1 MGVVRKSGI
10 DIVGD
15 VPWGTHFCQFYKT
28 KEDLTDILVSYF
40 KAGLENNESCI
51 WVTSEPLDVEG
62 ATESLRNEMPDIEKY
77 LDKKQL
83 EIIPYT
89 EWYVKNGV
97 FTSQRVLDGWV
108 EKLNEALGRGYDGLR
123 VTGNTFWLD
132 KEDWDVFV
140 DYEEDLENVLGK
152 FKIMAMCTYSLD
164 RCDSSQIIDVV
175 YNHQFTL
182 IKREG
187 DWTLVES
194 TRHRQ
199 TKEALEKVKKREK
212 FFASAIEFS
221 AQPFSVEYPD
231 GRLVMVNQA
240 FEDLIGYTSEELDKV
255 HRSKTLTP
263 EEFQEKEQ
271 EKLEELHNTGLPVRY
286 EKEYIRK
293 DGSRVPVE
301 RLVHLIRNEDGT
313 PQYYYSFVT
322 DISKRKKAQNQNREL
337 LEKEQQL
344 VAELKASN
352 RALQQQKEYLLELNQ
367 KLQKSE
373 DMLNRS
379 QRMAKLGSWELDL
392 SNNHLFWSDEVYRIF
407 GLQPQEFAATY
418 EAFLERVHPD
428 DRKAVDEAYTTSL
441 DENRDGY
448 DIVHRVV
455 KKSTGEVRTVQ
466 EKCTH
471 FRDESGQIIRS
482 LGMVHDITE
491 RQKAEE
497 HKQELL
503 EMEKQLTEELSATNE
518 ELMATT
524 EELKTAN
531 EELIITQN
539 HLTDMVEKLKT
550 SNRELEQFAYVA
562 SHDLQEPLRMVSSF
576 AQLLKRRYKGKL
588 DEDADDYIDFIIDGA
603 QRMKDLIDDLLAFS
617 RLNTQAREFEPVL
630 MDVALNDV
638 LNNLKTSITYN
649 KAHISYDRLPVV
661 KADPS
666 QINQLL
672 QNLIA
677 NAIKFCGDEPP
688 RIHISAEE
696 QEEQWLFCVKDEGI
710 GIDPQYQ
717 EQIFQIFKR
726 LHTRE
731 EYEGTGIG
739 LAICK
744 RIVERHNGKIWVESE
759 LRKGSTFYF
768 ELPKVNING

>member
-1 MGVVRKSGI
+1 
-10 DIVGD
+10 
-15 VPWGTHFCQFYKT
+15 
-28 KEDLTDILVSYF
+28 
-40 KAGLENNESCI
+40 
-51 WVTSEPLDVEG
+51 
-62 ATESLRNEMPDIEKY
+62 
-77 LDKKQL
+77 
-83 EIIPYT
+83 
-89 EWYVKNGV
+89 
-97 FTSQRVLDGWV
+97 
-108 EKLNEALGRGYDGLR
+108 
-123 VTGNTFWLD
+123 
-132 KEDWDVFV
+132 
-140 DYEEDLENVLGK
+140 
-152 FKIMAMCTYSLD
+152 
-164 RCDSSQIIDVV
+164 
-175 YNHQFTL
+175 
-182 IKREG
+182 
-187 DWTLVES
+187 
-194 TRHRQ
+194 
-199 TKEALEKVKKREK
+199 
-212 FFASAIEFS
+212 
-221 AQPFSVEYPD
+221 
-231 GRLVMVNQA
+231 MVNQA
-240 FEDLIGYTSEELDKV
+240 FEDLIGYTGEELDKV

-392 SNNHLFWSDEVYRIF
+392 SNDHLFWSDEVYRIF

-418 EAFLERVHPD
+418 ETFLERVHPD

-503 EMEKQLTEELSATNE
+503 EMEKQT
-518 ELMATT
+518 
-524 EELKTAN
+524 
-531 EELIITQN
+531 
-539 HLTDMVEKLKT
+539 H
-550 SNRELEQFAYVA
+550 
-562 SHDLQEPLRMVSSF
+562 
-576 AQLLKRRYKGKL
+576 
-588 DEDADDYIDFIIDGA
+588 
-603 QRMKDLIDDLLAFS
+603 
-617 RLNTQAREFEPVL
+617 
-630 MDVALNDV
+630 
-638 LNNLKTSITYN
+638 
-649 KAHISYDRLPVV
+649 
-661 KADPS
+661 
-666 QINQLL
+666 
-672 QNLIA
+672 
-677 NAIKFCGDEPP
+677 
-688 RIHISAEE
+688 
-696 QEEQWLFCVKDEGI
+696 
-710 GIDPQYQ
+710 
-717 EQIFQIFKR
+717 
-726 LHTRE
+726 
-731 EYEGTGIG
+731 
-739 LAICK
+739 
-744 RIVERHNGKIWVESE
+744 
-759 LRKGSTFYF
+759 
-768 ELPKVNING
+768 

>member
-1 MGVVRKSGI
+1 MGMLRRSGV
-10 DIVGD
+10 DIIGD
-15 VPWGTHFCQFYKT
+15 VPWGTHFCQFYQT
-28 KEDLTDILVSYF
+28 KEDLTDILVPYF
-40 KAGLENNESCI
+40 KTGLENNEYCM
-51 WVTSEPLDVEG
+51 WVTSKPLSVEE
-62 ATESLRNEMPDIEKY
+62 AMESMQKVMPDIKGY
-77 LDKKQL
+77 LDKKQV

-89 EWYVKNGV
+89 EWYVEDDEFNSDK
-97 FTSQRVLDGWV
+97 VLNGWV
-108 EKLNEALGRGYDGLR
+108 EKLNEATRRGYEGLR
-123 VTGNTFWLD
+123 VTGNVSFLE
-132 KEDWDVFV
+132 KEDWDELVE
-140 DYEEDLENVLGK
+140 YEENLDKIVGKLQIMVL
-152 FKIMAMCTYSLD
+152 CTYPLD
-164 RCDSSQIIDVV
+164 KCDANQIIDAVN
-175 YNHQFTL
+175 NHQFTL

-187 DWTLVES
+187 DWTLVENN
-194 TRHRQ
+194 RHRK
-199 TKEALEKVKKREK
+199 TEEALEKVKEREK
-212 FFASAIEFS
+212 FFANAIEFS

-240 FEDLIGYTSEELDKV
+240 FEDLTGYTGEELDKA

-263 EEFQEKEQ
+263 EEFWEKEQ
-271 EKLEELHNTGLPVRY
+271 LKMEELQNSGRPVRY
-286 EKEYIRK
+286 EKEYKRK

-301 RLVHLIRNEDGT
+301 RLLHMIRNEDGK
-313 PQYYYSFVT
+313 PQYYYSFIT
-322 DISKRKKAQNQNREL
+322 DISKRKKAQKQNLKL
-337 LEKEQQL
+337 LENEQQL
-344 VAELKASN
+344 ATELKASN
-352 RALQQQKEYLLELNQ
+352 RALQQQKEYLVKFNQ
-367 KLQKSE
+367 KLQESE
-373 DMLNRS
+373 DMLNKS

-392 SNNHLFWSDEVYRIF
+392 VNNRLLWSDEVYKIF
-407 GLQPQEFAATY
+407 GLKPQEFAATY

-428 DRKAVDEAYTTSL
+428 DRKTVDEAYTSSL
-441 DENRDGY
+441 HENKVGY
-448 DIVHRVV
+448 EIMHRVV
-455 KKSTGEVRTVQ
+455 KKSNGEIRTVQ

-482 LGMVHDITE
+482 MGMVHDITE

-503 EMEKQLTEELSATNE
+503 EMEKQLTEELSASNE

-531 EELIITQN
+531 EALIITQN
-539 HLTDMVEKLKT
+539 HLTDMVERLKT

-562 SHDLQEPLRMVSSF
+562 SHDLQEPLRMVGSF
-576 AQLLKRRYKGKL
+576 TQLLKRRYKGKL

-630 MDVALNDV
+630 MDVTLNDV

-649 KAHISYDRLPVV
+649 KAQISYDPLPVV

-688 RIHISAEE
+688 RIHISAKELE
-696 QEEQWLFCVKDEGI
+696 GQWLFCVEDEGI

-717 EQIFQIFKR
+717 EQIFRIFKR

-744 RIVERHNGKIWVESE
+744 RIVERHDGKIWIESE
-759 LRKGSTFYF
+759 LGKGSTFYF
-768 ELPKVNING
+768 ELPKITK

>member
-1 MGVVRKSGI
+1 MGVLRRSGV
-10 DIVGD
+10 DIIGD
-15 VPWGTHFCQFYKT
+15 VPWGTHFCQFYQT
-28 KEDLTDILVSYF
+28 KEDLTDILVPYF
-40 KAGLENNESCI
+40 KAGLENNEFCM
-51 WVTSEPLDVEG
+51 WVTSEPLGVEE
-62 ATESLRNEMPDIEKY
+62 AIESLRKVRPDIKEY
-77 LDKKQL
+77 LDKKQI
-83 EIIPYT
+83 EIIPYD
-89 EWYVKNGV
+89 EWYIEDGG
-97 FTSQRVLDGWV
+97 FTSGRVLNGWV
-108 EKLNEALGRGYDGLR
+108 EKLDKALDRGYEGLR
-123 VTGNTFWLD
+123 VTGNTFWLE
-132 KEDWDVFV
+132 KENWDDFV
-140 DYEEDLENVLGK
+140 DYEEKLDKVIGRLQIMAVCTYPLEN
-152 FKIMAMCTYSLD
+152 
-164 RCDSSQIIDVV
+164 CDANEIIDVV
-175 YNHQFTL
+175 NNHQFTL
-182 IKREG
+182 IKRGG
-187 DWTLVES
+187 DWTLVEN
-194 TRHRQ
+194 TRHKKTRE
-199 TKEALEKVKKREK
+199 TLEKVKEREK
-212 FFASAIEFS
+212 FFANAIEFS

-231 GRLVMVNQA
+231 GRLVMANQA
-240 FEDLIGYTSEELDKV
+240 FEGLIGYTGEELDKTD
-255 HRSKTLTP
+255 RSKTLTP
-263 EEFQEKEQ
+263 EEFWEKEQ
-271 EKLEELHNTGLPVRY
+271 VKLEELNTTGRPVRY
-286 EKEYIRK
+286 EKEYIRR
-293 DGSRVPVE
+293 DGTRVPVE

-322 DISKRKKAQNQNREL
+322 DINKRKKTQRQNLKL
-337 LEKEQQL
+337 LENEQQL
-344 VAELKASN
+344 AAELKASN
-352 RALQQQKEYLLELNQ
+352 KALEQQKEYLVKFNQ
-367 KLQKSE
+367 KLQESE

-379 QRMAKLGSWELDL
+379 QKIAKLGSWELDL
-392 SNNHLFWSDEVYRIF
+392 VNNHLFWSDEVYRIF

-428 DRKAVDEAYTTSL
+428 DRKEVDETYNSSL
-441 DENRDGY
+441 HENRDGY
-448 DIVHRVV
+448 EIVHRAV

-482 LGMVHDITE
+482 MGMVHDITE

-562 SHDLQEPLRMVSSF
+562 SHDLQEPLRMVGSF
-576 AQLLKRRYKGKL
+576 TQLLKRRYKGKM

-617 RLNTQAREFEPVL
+617 RLNTQAREFEPVI

-649 KAHISYDRLPVV
+649 KAHISYDSLPVV

-677 NAIKFCGDEPP
+677 NAIKFCGEGPP

-696 QEEQWLFCVKDEGI
+696 QKEQWLFYVKDEGI

-717 EQIFQIFKR
+717 EQIFRIFKR

-759 LRKGSTFYF
+759 LWKGSTFYF
-768 ELPKVNING
+768 ELPKINING

>member
-1 MGVVRKSGI
+1 MGVLRRSGV
-10 DIVGD
+10 DIIGD
-15 VPWGTHFCQFYKT
+15 VPWGTHFCQFYQT
-28 KEDLTDILVSYF
+28 KEDLTDILVPYF
-40 KAGLENNESCI
+40 KAGLENNEFCM
-51 WVTSEPLDVEG
+51 WVTSEPLGVEE
-62 ATESLRNEMPDIEKY
+62 AIESLRKVRPDIKEY
-77 LDKKQL
+77 LDKKQI
-83 EIIPYT
+83 EIIPYD
-89 EWYVKNGV
+89 EWYIEDGG
-97 FTSQRVLDGWV
+97 FTSGRVLNGWV
-108 EKLNEALGRGYDGLR
+108 EKLDKALDRGYEGLR
-123 VTGNTFWLD
+123 VTGNTFWLE
-132 KEDWDVFV
+132 KENWDDFV
-140 DYEEDLENVLGK
+140 DYEEKLDKVIGRLQIMAVCTYPLEN
-152 FKIMAMCTYSLD
+152 
-164 RCDSSQIIDVV
+164 CDANEIIDVV
-175 YNHQFTL
+175 NNHQFTL
-182 IKREG
+182 IKRGG
-187 DWTLVES
+187 DWTLVEN
-194 TRHRQ
+194 TRHKKTRE
-199 TKEALEKVKKREK
+199 TLEKVKEREK
-212 FFASAIEFS
+212 FFANAIEFS

-231 GRLVMVNQA
+231 GRLVMANQA
-240 FEDLIGYTSEELDKV
+240 FEGLIGYTGEELDKTD
-255 HRSKTLTP
+255 RSKTLTP
-263 EEFQEKEQ
+263 EEFWEKEQ
-271 EKLEELHNTGLPVRY
+271 VKLEELNTTGRPVRY
-286 EKEYIRK
+286 EKEYIRR
-293 DGSRVPVE
+293 DGTRVPVE

-322 DISKRKKAQNQNREL
+322 DINKRKKTQRQNLKL
-337 LEKEQQL
+337 LENEQQL
-344 VAELKASN
+344 AAELKASN
-352 RALQQQKEYLLELNQ
+352 KALEQQKEYLVKFNQ
-367 KLQKSE
+367 KLQESE

-379 QRMAKLGSWELDL
+379 QKIAKLGSWELDL
-392 SNNHLFWSDEVYRIF
+392 VNNHLFWSDEVYRIF

-428 DRKAVDEAYTTSL
+428 DRKEVDETYNSSL
-441 DENRDGY
+441 HENRDGY
-448 DIVHRVV
+448 EIVHRAV
-455 KKSTGEVRTVQ
+455 KKCTGEVRTVQ

-482 LGMVHDITE
+482 MGMVHDITE

-562 SHDLQEPLRMVSSF
+562 SHDLQEPLRMVGSF
-576 AQLLKRRYKGKL
+576 TQLLKRRYKGKL

-617 RLNTQAREFEPVL
+617 RLNTQAREFEPVI

-649 KAHISYDRLPVV
+649 KAQISYDSLPVV

-696 QEEQWLFCVKDEGI
+696 LEEQWLFCVKDEGI
-710 GIDPQYQ
+710 CIDPQYQ
-717 EQIFQIFKR
+717 EQIFRIFKR

-759 LRKGSTFYF
+759 LGKGSTFYF